1 MNIVEKMDE
10 FTKKWFQD
18 VDKLIR
24 DNIDEIKCKDIRRI
38 YFDLFRELKK
48 WRSNSSGFTGYSEFL
63 LFRCLL
69 HSIKEPFTALE
80 TGNINSYPIIFK
92 STKYEISQGTRQEF
106 NGVRNY
112 PDISVKYNN
121 KLISIA
127 QIKISMAGG
136 LKQLESEITKFSN
149 MKQANPDLK
158 GLFISYSKGA
168 FGSKKQLELRK
179 SGYQTVTLEDNE
191 GKIKEALEYLI

>member
-1 MNIVEKMDE
+1 MNIVEKIDE

-69 HSIKEPFTALE
+69 HNIKESFTALE
-80 TGNINSYPIIFK
+80 TGNINSYPIIFLNLQIMK
-92 STKYEISQGTRQEF
+92 LVKE
-106 NGVRNY
+106 
-112 PDISVKYNN
+112 PDKN
-121 KLISIA
+121 LT
-127 QIKISMAGG
+127 
-136 LKQLESEITKFSN
+136 E
-149 MKQANPDLK
+149 
-158 GLFISYSKGA
+158 
-168 FGSKKQLELRK
+168 
-179 SGYQTVTLEDNE
+179 
-191 GKIKEALEYLI
+191 